1 MAVET
6 EVEVLKSV
14 VTKLDT
20 SIEKITQVSGDIGKI
35 LAVHEQRLDSIEKV
49 SDQRNEEIKEIH
61 SRITT
66 QTREVVEKID
76 QLQSRLEHKMNVA
89 AISAKEQHDS
99 IQKAVQEDIQ
109 KVATTL
115 DADIKEV
122 TKRVDVLERWRFMI
136 VGGAIVLGY
145 IIGNLELFSKIFGK

>member
-1 MAVET
+1 MDTERIAKLETKVEAIQEDIK
-6 EVEVLKSV
+6 EVRE
-14 VTKLDT
+14 D
-20 SIEKITQVSGDIGKI
+20 
-35 LAVHEQRLDSIEKV
+35 
-49 SDQRNEEIKEIH
+49 IKEIH

-66 QTREVVEKID
+66 QTREIVEKID
-76 QLQSRLEHKMNVA
+76 DFQTRIEHKMA
-89 AISAKEQHDS
+89 ASALAAKDQHDA

-122 TKRVDVLERWRFMI
+122 TKRVDVLERWRWMI

-145 IIGNLELFSKIFGK
+145 VVGNLDLFSKLVK